1 MAGGLKQIEK
11 IIHTLGNNTLPHAE
25 LIDKCNR
32 QSNIPPGTIRSSMH
46 RNQKYFIKT
55 ADGYKLSDEGRGEL
69 NRIYDYVGTTA
80 KQQYSEMVERPYIKK
95 CLKGLLNG
103 KTSAVHIPYTHIE
116 KFSPELADDLIHTP
130 DIVLGEMEQAIKDVH
145 PVVDT
150 VIVRI
155 IDLPKT
161 LEPHEIRAEHTGQML
176 QVSGRVAIQ
185 QNNIQPRIMVAA
197 FLCMRCNETTYVQQD
212 SIGKLQEPH
221 TCENEFCRQKGPFKQ
236 DFENCEYTNGQMI
249 TIEPQEG
256 RASLKIALTE
266 DLCEAPWVRD
276 SRQIR
281 VVGKL
286 KQRHV
291 TTKNGKSTDTEPYLE
306 AISVTMSDNLDIE
319 VTSADVKTFKEWIT
333 EPAILQDRI
342 ARSIAPHVYGM
353 EDIKRAM
360 AISLF
365 SDWAWKANWMEDKA
379 RSSIHGL
386 IIGDPALAK
395 TQVLRDWALK
405 VAPKG
410 IFQSGESAT
419 AAGLSGAAV
428 QVEGVWVISSGA
440 FGDADGG
447 VFAYDELDKMNADD
461 FKTLVSSL
469 ETQSQTTAK
478 AGIRATF
485 NTRTAVWSGANPVS
499 GNIDRE
505 VDIYAQ
511 VGFKSW
517 LSSRYDFTFVEIDP
531 RDDKHD
537 EMVGNAIGDR
547 IDGNTCEVPRDI
559 DLDMLRKYIV
569 YARTLPEQKLDAMT
583 KRALI
588 DAFRDI
594 RHDPQY
600 AQIQESITYRAQ
612 ASLYRIAK
620 ATARQVCAEKVT
632 MDHVEYAVDLYRK
645 SLKSL
650 LIKGERELDLGT
662 VVIGDQPV
670 SRGDMIRTVHKAI
683 IGGAKTLRAINERYP
698 DFTKKEIS
706 AAIGELHLR
715 GAIMKPEGYGGYRSI

>member
-1 MAGGLKQIEK
+1 MGSGLKQIEK

-80 KQQYSEMVERPYIKK
+80 KEQYGELVERPYIKK
-95 CLKGLLNG
+95 CLKDLLNG
-103 KTSAVHIPYTHIE
+103 KSTAVHIPYTHIE
-116 KFSPELADDLIHTP
+116 KFNPELGDDLIHTP
-130 DIVLGEMEQAIKDVH
+130 GIVLEEIEQGIKQIH
-145 PVVDT
+145 PEVDT

-155 IDLPKT
+155 TALPT
-161 LEPHEIRAEHTGQML
+161 TMEPHQIRAEHTGQLL
-176 QVSGRVAIQ
+176 QVSGRVTVQ

-197 FLCMRCNETTYVQQD
+197 FLCMRCNQITNVVQD

-221 TCENEFCRQKGPFKQ
+221 TCDNEFCHQKGPFKQ

-266 DLCEAPWVRD
+266 DLCEAPWIRD
-276 SRQIR
+276 SRQIHA
-281 VVGKL
+281 VGIL
-286 KQRHV
+286 KQRLV

-306 AISVTMSDNLDIE
+306 AISVTMTDNIDID
-319 VTSADVKTFKEWIT
+319 VTPADVKIFKEWIK

-353 EDIKRAM
+353 DSIKRAM
-360 AISLF
+360 ALSLF
-365 SDWAWKANWMEDKA
+365 SDWSWDANWMEDRP

-405 VAPKG
+405 VAPGG
-410 IFQSGESAT
+410 IFLSGESAT
-419 AAGLSGAAV
+419 AAGLSNAAV
-428 QVEGVWVISSGA
+428 QEDGVWVIRSGA
-440 FGDADGG
+440 FGAADRK
-447 VFAYDELDKMNADD
+447 VFAYDELDKMDKDD
-461 FKTLVSSL
+461 FKILVSGL
-469 ETQSQTTAK
+469 ETQSITTAK

-499 GNIDRE
+499 GNIDRD
-505 VDIYAQ
+505 VDIFAQ

-531 RDDKHD
+531 RDDAHD
-537 EMVGNAIGDR
+537 ELVGIAIGKH
-547 IDGNTCEVPRDI
+547 IDGDIDEVSRDI
-559 DLDMLRKYIV
+559 DIDMLRKYIV
-569 YARTLPEQKLDAMT
+569 YARTHPEQKLDDETQM
-583 KRALI
+583 ALR

-600 AQIQESITYRAQ
+600 TQIQESITYRVQ
-612 ASLYRIAK
+612 ASLDRIAK
-620 ATARQVCAEKVT
+620 AVARQVCAEKVT
-632 MDHVEYAVDLYRK
+632 IDHVEYAVDLYKK

-650 LIKGERELDLGT
+650 LIKDQQDYEPGN

-670 SRGDMIRTVHKAI
+670 SRGHMIRTVHKAI
-683 IGGAKTLRAINERYP
+683 INGAKTVREINERYP
-698 DFTKKEIS
+698 DFTRKEIG
-706 AAIGELHLR
+706 AAIHDLHNR
-715 GAIMKPEGYGGYRSI
+715 GSIMKPAGYGGYKSI

>member
-1 MAGGLKQIEK
+1 MTRGLKQIEK
-11 IIHTLGNNTLPHAE
+11 IIHTLGNNTLAHAE

-80 KQQYSEMVERPYIKK
+80 KEQYSELIDRPYIKK
-95 CLKGLLNG
+95 CLKDLLNG
-103 KTSAVHIPYTHIE
+103 KSTAVNIPYTHIE
-116 KFSPELADDLIHTP
+116 KFNPELADDLIHTP
-130 DIVLGEMEQAIKDVH
+130 DIVLEEIEQAIKQIH
-145 PVVDT
+145 PEVDT

-155 IDLPKT
+155 TALPT
-161 LEPHEIRAEHTGQML
+161 TIEPHQIRAEHTGQLL
-176 QVSGRVAIQ
+176 QVSGRVTVQ

-197 FLCMRCNETTYVQQD
+197 FLCMRCNQITNVIQD
-212 SIGKLQEPH
+212 TIGKLIEPYE
-221 TCENEFCRQKGPFKQ
+221 CENDMCRRRGPFKQ

-266 DLCEAPWVRD
+266 DLCEAPWIRD
-276 SRQIR
+276 SRQIH

-286 KQRHV
+286 KQRLV

-306 AISVTMSDNLDIE
+306 AISVTMSDNIDIE
-319 VTSADVKTFKEWIT
+319 VTPADVKIFKEWIK
-333 EPAILQDRI
+333 EPAILQDKI

-365 SDWAWKANWMEDKA
+365 SDWSWKANWMEDRA

-419 AAGLSGAAV
+419 AAGLSNAAV
-428 QVEGVWVISSGA
+428 IEDGVWVIRSGA

-447 VFAYDELDKMNADD
+447 VFAFDELDKMNADD
-461 FKTLVSSL
+461 FKTLVSCL

-485 NTRTAVWSGANPVS
+485 NTRTPVWSGANPVS
-499 GNIDRE
+499 GNIDR
-505 VDIYAQ
+505 DIDIFAQ
-511 VGFKSW
+511 VGFKPW
-517 LSSRYDFTFVEIDP
+517 LSSRYDWTFVEIDP
-531 RDDKHD
+531 RDDKRD
-537 EMVGNAIGDR
+537 ELVGNAIGAH
-547 IDGNTCEVPRDI
+547 IDGDTCEVPREI

-569 YARTLPEQKLDAMT
+569 YARTFPEQKLDAMT
-583 KRALI
+583 TRALV

-594 RHDPQY
+594 RKDPQY
-600 AQIQESITYRAQ
+600 TQIQESITYRAQ

-632 MDHVEYAVDLYRK
+632 MEHVEYAVDLYRK

-650 LIKGERELDLGT
+650 LIKGQQFEIGN

-683 IGGAKTLRAINERYP
+683 IGGAKTLRDINERYP
-698 DFTKKEIS
+698 DFTRKEIDV
-706 AAIGELHLR
+706 AIGELHR
-715 GAIMKPEGYGGYRSI
+715 IGAISKPEGYGGYKSL